1 MNDLGILKE
10 LNVLYVDD
18 DIEACE
24 SLKKIL
30 QYYFKNVLI
39 SNNGKEALETYFK
52 NKVHLLIVD
61 YDMPIM
67 NGYEFLSKIR
77 ENDDEISAFIMSSYD
92 DKIKLKNAIPL
103 NLLDYIVKPY
113 ELDDLKNVLNRFVDI
128 IEKKGLLKYQI
139 SQTCYYDRMKKIVL
153 DDVKEYKLTSYEIKI
168 IEYLF
173 KRANQIVEYDE
184 LLNILDSENQK
195 SLVSLIYKINK
206 KLPMKIIENIKDIGY
221 MVKK

>member
-1 MNDLGILKE
+1 MNNLSILKE

-18 DIEACE
+18 DIKACE

-30 QYYFKNVLI
+30 QYYFKNVFI

-52 NKVHLLIVD
+52 NECHLLIVD

-92 DKIKLKNAIPL
+92 DKVKLKNAISL

-113 ELDDLKNVLNRFVDI
+113 ELDTLKNVLYR
-128 IEKKGLLKYQI
+128 
-139 SQTCYYDRMKKIVL
+139 
-153 DDVKEYKLTSYEIKI
+153 
-168 IEYLF
+168 
-173 KRANQIVEYDE
+173 
-184 LLNILDSENQK
+184 
-195 SLVSLIYKINK
+195 
-206 KLPMKIIENIKDIGY
+206 
-221 MVKK
+221 

>member
-1 MNDLGILKE
+1 MNNLSILKE

-18 DIEACE
+18 DIKACE

-30 QYYFKNVLI
+30 QYYFKNVFI
-39 SNNGKEALETYFK
+39 SNNGKEALETYFT
-52 NKVHLLIVD
+52 NECHLLIVD

-92 DKIKLKNAIPL
+92 DKVKLKNAISL

-113 ELDDLKNVLNRFVDI
+113 ELDTLKNVLNRFVKN
-128 IEKKGLLKYQI
+128 IEKRSLLKYQI
-139 SQTCYYDRMKKIVL
+139 SQTCYYDRRKRIIF
-153 DDVKEYKLTSYEIKI
+153 DEGREYKLTSYEIKI

-173 KRANQIVEYDE
+173 KRVNQVVTYDE
-184 LLNILDSENQK
+184 LLDILDSQNQK
-195 SLVSLIYKINK
+195 SLISLIYKINK
-206 KLPMKIIENIKDIGY
+206 KLPIKIIENIKDIGY
-221 MVKK
+221 KVKK